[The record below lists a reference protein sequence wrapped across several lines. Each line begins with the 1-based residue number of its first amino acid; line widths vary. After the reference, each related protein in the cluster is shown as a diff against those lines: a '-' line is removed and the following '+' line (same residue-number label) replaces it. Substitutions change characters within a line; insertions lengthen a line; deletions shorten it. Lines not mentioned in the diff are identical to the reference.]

1 MMCLPLLNIIIII
14 ALYKQNKT
22 SLNFVFILC
31 MKSRNDRGFRI
42 NRTSGVEKQGVER
55 RIIFGLVH
63 KNSSLFME
71 PKYTAKCGSHT

>member
-1 MMCLPLLNIIIII
+1 MCLLDA
-14 ALYKQNKT
+14 ALQRNNHSTVQNKLKFRLH
-22 SLNFVFILC
+22 S
-31 MKSRNDRGFRI
+31 MYEEQNDRGFRI
-42 NRTSGVEKQGVER
+42 NRMRGVEKQRVER